1 MDLVAKTNFTLDNL
15 SQNLST
21 IKNELSPFVNQL
33 EVVKRTI
40 GTSQTKHELEIGNLL
55 FSGDSPLIWYKQC
68 FSQINSRLE
77 GSIDSYYK
85 LKKIQLK
92 IEKLVS
98 KESLTPKQNLKLN
111 KLQTDYVRL
120 EGYIQNAISEMQH
133 YKNVASKMK
142 QTFNFPDNITDS
154 DMDEASIEDHIKTSF
169 RQAIQDVSQHGV
181 ITRGTF
187 GHLEQWGVHPM
198 TAKLYVFQYLKSC
211 EELIEQNKTPNINHL
226 HQFLEEMYQLH
237 KDCYKDNKT
246 RLGI

>member
-98 KESLTPKQNLKLN
+98 KESLKPKQNLKLN

-142 QTFNFPDNITDS
+142 KTFDFPDN
-154 DMDEASIEDHIKTSF
+154 
-169 RQAIQDVSQHGV
+169 
-181 ITRGTF
+181 
-187 GHLEQWGVHPM
+187 
-198 TAKLYVFQYLKSC
+198 
-211 EELIEQNKTPNINHL
+211 
-226 HQFLEEMYQLH
+226 
-237 KDCYKDNKT
+237 
-246 RLGI
+246 